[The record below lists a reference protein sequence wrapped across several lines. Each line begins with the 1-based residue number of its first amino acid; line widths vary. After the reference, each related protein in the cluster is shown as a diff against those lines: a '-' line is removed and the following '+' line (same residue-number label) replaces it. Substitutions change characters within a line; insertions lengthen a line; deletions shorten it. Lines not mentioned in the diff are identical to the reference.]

1 MNNYIT
7 MPALRAT
14 TYHPSTTMG
23 IAGPAFST
31 DADPSGEGGYYIDSL
46 QGIHKSLTFMGKRP
60 LFILKDEWETS
71 PPAGEK
77 SYYQIVDPRTRAF
90 MKIAQ
95 KEELEIQPVALV
107 QWKVPLAAPDLNSLE
122 VNEGKKVPEP
132 EYVTKVA
139 MMNADLMGMC
149 EEGEED
155 LDVVSS
161 DDEDGKLLRKGKGK
175 REDESLTVY
184 YPLMQMPCRRRDK
197 ELRKVL
203 SAADEAMGPIAKV
216 AKEWLDEI
224 ERADKF
230 PKALD
235 R

>member
-1 MNNYIT
+1 
-7 MPALRAT
+7 
-14 TYHPSTTMG
+14 MG

-46 QGIHKSLTFMGKRP
+46 QGTHQSLTFMGKRP

-77 SYYQIVDPRTRAF
+77 SYYQVVDPRTHAF
-90 MKIAQ
+90 MKIAE
-95 KEELEIQPVALV
+95 KEEMDIQPVALV
-107 QWKVPLAAPDLNSLE
+107 QWKVPLAEPGLNSLE
-122 VNEGKKVPEP
+122 VKKGEEEP
-132 EYVTKVA
+132 ELDYIAKVA
-139 MMNADLMGMC
+139 MMNAEWMGMC

-161 DDEDGKLLRKGKGK
+161 DDEDGILLRKGKGK

-184 YPLMQMPCRRRDK
+184 YPLMQMPCRHRDK

-203 SAADEAMGPIAKV
+203 GAADETMGSVAKV